1 MNFLT
6 CAHISVIVCLTGAG
20 LMTGRLDEAEEGGLG
35 LKGADGVIAEEVE
48 WRLKVSIFSIWKMNI
63 DPRNRNSALK
73 SACSNQK
80 RMLSSLVF
88 IRNNWQENE
97 LISD

>member
-1 MNFLT
+1 MKYCWERSLFVKNINPLLTMFLFQIKVMNFLT

-48 WRLKVSIFSIWKMNI
+48 
-63 DPRNRNSALK
+63 
-73 SACSNQK
+73 
-80 RMLSSLVF
+80 
-88 IRNNWQENE
+88 
-97 LISD
+97 

>member
-48 WRLKVSIFSIWKMNI
+48 
-63 DPRNRNSALK
+63 
-73 SACSNQK
+73 
-80 RMLSSLVF
+80 
-88 IRNNWQENE
+88 
-97 LISD
+97 